1 MFGRLFR
8 HKRSSTMGER
18 IESAVLQ
25 IVGPATVEGA
35 IQGHSPEARAAWKRR
50 VEENK
55 RLRREAALQREGDD
69 RVA

>member
-35 IQGHSPEARAAWKRR
+35 IQGHSPEARAAYKRR
-50 VEENK
+50 VAENK
-55 RLRREAALQREGDD
+55 RVRREATLQREDDD

>member
-1 MFGRLFR
+1 MFGKLFR

-18 IESAVLQ
+18 IEAAVLQ

-35 IQGHSPEARAAWKRR
+35 IQGHSPEARAAYKRR
-50 VEENK
+50 VAENK
-55 RLRREAALQREGDD
+55 RVRREASLQREDDD